1 MPFHLSQRNPG
12 SLGVGAGQPV
22 ALVHDR
28 QYPSALAIKRP
39 ALSDGNIVLH
49 LATKASLRRQ
59 SVLEFPGLG
68 VPIAIVLRIIADTR
82 MALPLIIS
90 DILVQSQLVKAEGLG
105 QLGRGRQLTILG
117 FNDGNGCRR

>member
-1 MPFHLSQRNPG
+1 M
-12 SLGVGAGQPV
+12 
-22 ALVHDR
+22 
-28 QYPSALAIKRP
+28 
-39 ALSDGNIVLH
+39 
-49 LATKASLRRQ
+49 
-59 SVLEFPGLG
+59 LEFPGLG